1 MRYTLDYNELLPD
14 VIERMKRD
22 HSEFQIKLVR
32 IRELVNE
39 KSITIAISLLSTLK
53 TEILRHAVEEEAVV
67 ARVIMKNFK
76 DESGESVRILQG
88 HREITHF
95 FNDILPKLPMDT
107 RENATKKVL
116 EIISFL
122 LKHQSDE
129 ESIVFQLALKRKTQP
144 RQNMH

>member
-22 HSEFQIKLVR
+22 HSEFQIKLER

-95 FNDILPKLPMDT
+95 FNEILPKLPMDT

-116 EIISFL
+116 EIIAFL

-129 ESIVFQLALKRKTQP
+129 ESIVFKLALKRKAQP

>member
-22 HSEFQIKLVR
+22 HSEFQIKLER

-39 KSITIAISLLSTLK
+39 KSFTMAISLLSTLK

-95 FNDILPKLPMDT
+95 FNEILPKLPMDT
-107 RENATKKVL
+107 GENATKKVL

-129 ESIVFQLALKRKTQP
+129 ESIVFQLALKRKAQP
-144 RQNMH
+144 RQSMH